1 MKKQL
6 TAAALLLAL
15 ALCRTAAR
23 AGGGDAGDPLISR
36 SYLEGAFSQ
45 SIAAAADS
53 RADESGRTLRAAVR
67 RRLEA
72 MKEGFLA
79 SGQRTAAM
87 NPGGTLSGSTGL
99 SVTPL
104 AGELTLTRGTAVDV
118 TAGREIAAGEKL
130 AVNHRCVVAEG
141 SSAVFTAGSP
151 VAAAY
156 EGDGQA
162 RDAAGF
168 PDCWGAA
175 RALRSLGLF
184 RGTGSGVGEGL
195 DLHLTLS
202 RGEGL
207 ALFIRVLGEEDEAMA
222 YTGTHPFT
230 DVPSWLD
237 RYAAWAYG
245 RGYANGVAPTL
256 FGSGRPISAAEFEEL
271 LLRALG
277 YSTAGVDNYATSLER
292 ALECGALT
300 AGEYELLRE
309 GPLLRAHAAY
319 LSYYALET
327 LAGGS
332 GQTLAQRLEAGGAFT
347 AGELADARAG
357 VSAPRIR

>member
-141 SSAVFTAGSP
+141 SSAVFTAGT
-151 VAAAY
+151 
-156 EGDGQA
+156 A
-162 RDAAGF
+162 R
-168 PDCWGAA
+168 
-175 RALRSLGLF
+175 
-184 RGTGSGVGEGL
+184 RGTPPDSRTAGGPPGPCGRWGCSGGP
-195 DLHLTLS
+195 D
-202 RGEGL
+202 
-207 ALFIRVLGEEDEAMA
+207 
-222 YTGTHPFT
+222 P
-230 DVPSWLD
+230 
-237 RYAAWAYG
+237 AWG
-245 RGYANGVAPTL
+245 RGW
-256 FGSGRPISAAEFEEL
+256 IS
-271 LLRALG
+271 
-277 YSTAGVDNYATSLER
+277 T
-292 ALECGALT
+292 
-300 AGEYELLRE
+300 
-309 GPLLRAHAAY
+309 
-319 LSYYALET
+319 
-327 LAGGS
+327 
-332 GQTLAQRLEAGGAFT
+332 
-347 AGELADARAG
+347 
-357 VSAPRIR
+357 